1 MFNLQCYYKYKL
13 GRYDL
18 NDVLLICDNC
28 GQEIHLETPH
38 DVIREQYWPGN
49 PARKS
54 AHIFDTD
61 LFLFYDLLKKH
72 NPGLS
77 EVGFLRT
84 LEQFSLS
91 KGRVSAHHAVS
102 WPSNY
107 MFYRSDH

>member
-18 NDVLLICDNC
+18 NDVLPICDNC
-28 GQEIHLETPH
+28 GQEIHLEMPH

-49 PARKS
+49 PAQKS

-91 KGRVSAHHAVS
+91 KGRVSATMLSHGLLI
-102 WPSNY
+102 